1 MFQNEYS
8 ARRVS
13 ADEVLTRALLVSVAG
28 LLAVC
33 LSAWTGESSSSD
45 ASQLAQTPATVQ
57 QPVVVSQLAPV
68 LP

>member
-1 MFQNEYS
+1 MFQNQYS

-33 LSAWTGESSSSD
+33 LSAWTSESSPSD
-45 ASQLAQTPATVQ
+45 AQQLAQTPAAAQ
-57 QPVVVSQLAPV
+57 QVVVSQLEPV
-68 LP
+68 RP